1 MKIPIKTIFQAASGG
16 YSSKRVFGGLGFMT
30 SIGIAITCTILGT
43 QAPLIVSEILYASMA
58 LLGVDSITSIWKP
71 KAGNIHKEETPLE
84 LDKDDQEEKL

>member
-1 MKIPIKTIFQAASGG
+1 MKIPIKTIFQAVSGG

-58 LLGVDSITSIWKP
+58 LLGVDSITSIWKNKSP
-71 KAGNIHKEETPLE
+71 KLE
-84 LDKDDQEEKL
+84 SEQ